1 MGEGKLFLEGE
12 FFFEFFQLTS
22 CSATFALLLLSM
34 GHEKDMFSTP
44 ALYRVETTWDLLG
57 GKLSLQA
64 PFSSNLSSL
73 IKILF
78 SFLMS

>member
-44 ALYRVETTWDLLG
+44 ALYRVKTTWNLFG

-73 IKILF
+73 SK
-78 SFLMS
+78 SFLAF